1 MVALIVLN
9 IIMFILLIFLF
20 IYFLRNK
27 KNIAKNNS
35 IDEECDDIECVEYKH
50 NKISNSEHVF
60 VGRFVTDDEYQQM
73 IKSRKSDISILLED
87 VDREYEHLKEL
98 NK

>member
-1 MVALIVLN
+1 M
-9 IIMFILLIFLF
+9 LLYLFSLFLF
-20 IYFLRNK
+20 IYILINK
-27 KNIAKNNS
+27 KNITKNNS
-35 IDEECDDIECVEYKH
+35 IDDEVCDDIECVEYKH
-50 NKISNSEHVF
+50 NKISNSDRVF
-60 VGRFVTDDEYQQM
+60 DGRFVTDDEYQQM

>member
-1 MVALIVLN
+1 MLLLPTLPLIWYNWESPYLSASIIIKVLTFGISIPVS
-9 IIMFILLIFLF
+9 II
-20 IYFLRNK
+20 
-27 KNIAKNNS
+27 
-35 IDEECDDIECVEYKH
+35 VVH

-98 NK
+98 NKWKNRKK